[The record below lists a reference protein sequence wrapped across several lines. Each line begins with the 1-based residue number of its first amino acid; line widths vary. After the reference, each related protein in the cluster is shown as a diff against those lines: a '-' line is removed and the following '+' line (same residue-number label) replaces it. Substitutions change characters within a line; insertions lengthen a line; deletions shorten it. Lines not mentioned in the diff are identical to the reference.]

1 MEVSTTGVR
10 DDVYHAWE
18 AAIPAARE
26 AEYNPSQ
33 DGPQHSEDESSTA
46 SESWISR
53 AQYRTDEL
61 RRLFD
66 LPEGEVSGEGCLPG
80 AHAAIA
86 LSGNCCR
93 ESSSSHPGM
102 RWCAERLR

>member
-1 MEVSTTGVR
+1 MEASVTGAR
-10 DDVYHAWE
+10 DDGHNARE
-18 AAIPAARE
+18 AALPAARE

-33 DGPQHSEDESSTA
+33 DRTQDSGDESSTQ

-66 LPEGEVSGEGCLPG
+66 LPEGEVSEGNSLPG
-80 AHAAIA
+80 AHAAVHLTLNA
-86 LSGNCCR
+86 A
-93 ESSSSHPGM
+93 ESRLSSHSGICQ
-102 RWCAERLR
+102 CAERL